1 MSLTSTHRH
10 TRREVVELILE
21 WLLLPRWLELRLSVL
36 LEAHILLHR
45 HGHTIVWLIHVLIPS
60 VILIVLLFVLEILRV
75 LHTLEIAL
83 HILRRSKGPWLSE
96 SRIGRLEIVGRSEGG
111 STWFKL

>member
-1 MSLTSTHRH
+1 MSLASTHRH
-10 TRREVVELILE
+10 TRREAVELILE

-36 LEAHILLHR
+36 LEAQILLHR

-75 LHTLEIAL
+75 LHSLEIVL
-83 HILRRSKGPWLSE
+83 HILRSKGPWLSE
-96 SRIGRLEIVGRSEGG
+96 SRIGRLEISGRSEGG